1 MISVAID
8 DIQEGMI
15 LAEDVAHNASV
26 IITRDTVLKLS
37 HVERLKKFEQEIVR
51 EFR

>member
-26 IITRDTVLKLS
+26 IITRDTVLK
-37 HVERLKKFEQEIVR
+37 IVSC
-51 EFR
+51 